1 MDENTALV
9 GGILIRMTFGERWNM
24 QVWLAELVNHL
35 VIFSGLELVLQIL
48 RSFLVNLAALLAY
61 IVVND
66 P

>member
-1 MDENTALV
+1 MDEHTALV
-9 GGILIRMTFGERWNM
+9 GGILIRISFGERWNM

-35 VIFSGLELVLQIL
+35 IIFSGLELVLQIL
-48 RSFLVNLAALLAY
+48 RSFWGNLAALLAD